1 MIKVLIADDHPVV
14 RMGLKLILKNEPDIS
29 VEYEAKTAKETISYV
44 RKENFS
50 IVLLDI
56 SMPDRSGLDVL
67 LQLKKQYPDLPV
79 LILSM
84 HSEDQYA
91 TRVLKAGAAGYMTK
105 DSAPEELVKA
115 VRKVTSGGRYVS
127 PSLAE
132 KLAFDLT
139 NQIDKSLHE
148 TLSDR
153 ELQVMCMIADGKT
166 ITEISNELYLSVKTV
181 STYRS
186 RILKK
191 MNLKTNADLIR
202 YSIENKFVDTLPD
215 SQAV

>member
-14 RMGLKLILKNEPDIS
+14 RMGLKLILKNEPDIL

-44 RKENFS
+44 KKEKFS

-67 LQLKKQYPDLPV
+67 TQLKKQYPELPV

-91 TRVLKAGAAGYMTK
+91 IRVLKAGAAGYMTK
-105 DSAPEELVKA
+105 DSAPDELVKA

-139 NQIDKSLHE
+139 NQFDKSLHDS
-148 TLSDR
+148 LSDR
-153 ELQVMCMIADGKT
+153 ELQVMCIIADGKT

-181 STYRS
+181 STYRA

-191 MNLKTNADLIR
+191 MNMKSNADLIR
-202 YSIENKFVDTLPD
+202 YSIENKFVNTLPNN
-215 SQAV
+215 QLM

>member
-44 RKENFS
+44 RKEKFS

-67 LQLKKQYPDLPV
+67 AQLKKQYPDLPI

-91 TRVLKAGAAGYMTK
+91 VRVLKAGAAGYMTK

-132 KLAFDLT
+132 KLAFDLA
-139 NQIDKSLHE
+139 NQLQKSLHE
-148 TLSDR
+148 SLSDR

-191 MNLKTNADLIR
+191 MNMKNNADLIR
-202 YSIENKFVDTLPD
+202 YSIENKFVASLPD
-215 SQAV
+215 SRLI

>member
-29 VEYEAKTAKETISYV
+29 VEYEAKTAKETITYV
-44 RKENFS
+44 RKEKFS

-67 LQLKKQYPDLPV
+67 AQLKKQYPELPI

-91 TRVLKAGAAGYMTK
+91 IRVLKAGASGYMTK

-132 KLAFDLT
+132 KLAYDLT
-139 NQIDKSLHE
+139 NQVEKSLHE
-148 TLSDR
+148 SLSDR

-191 MNLKTNADLIR
+191 MNMKNNADLIR
-202 YSIENKFVDTLPD
+202 YSIENKFVTSLPD
-215 SQAV
+215 SHLM

>member
-29 VEYEAKTAKETISYV
+29 VEYEAKTAKETITFI
-44 RKENFS
+44 RKEKFN

-67 LQLKKQYPDLPV
+67 AQLKRQYPELPV

-132 KLAFDLT
+132 KLAYDLT
-139 NQIDKSLHE
+139 NQFDKSMHE
-148 TLSDR
+148 NLSDR

-191 MNLKTNADLIR
+191 MNMKNNADLIR
-202 YSIENKFVDTLPD
+202 YSIENKFVSTLPD
-215 SQAV
+215 SQVM

>member
-1 MIKVLIADDHPVV
+1 
-14 RMGLKLILKNEPDIS
+14 
-29 VEYEAKTAKETISYV
+29 
-44 RKENFS
+44 
-50 IVLLDI
+50 
-56 SMPDRSGLDVL
+56 MPDRSGLDVL
-67 LQLKKQYPDLPV
+67 SQLNKQYPELPV

-91 TRVLKAGAAGYMTK
+91 VRVLKAGAAGYMTK

-115 VRKVTSGGRYVS
+115 VRKVHSGGKYVS

-139 NQIDKSLHE
+139 NQFDGSLHDC
-148 TLSDR
+148 LSDR

-191 MNLKTNADLIR
+191 MNMKNNADLIR
-202 YSIENKFVDTLPD
+202 YSIENKFVSTIPD
-215 SQAV
+215 SQVM

>member
-14 RMGLKLILKNEPDIS
+14 RMGLKLILKNEPDIL

-44 RKENFS
+44 KKEKFN

-67 LQLKKQYPDLPV
+67 TQLKKQYPELPV

-91 TRVLKAGAAGYMTK
+91 IRVLKAGAAGYMTK
-105 DSAPEELVKA
+105 DSAPDELVKA

-139 NQIDKSLHE
+139 NQFDKSLHE
-148 TLSDR
+148 SLSDR

-181 STYRS
+181 STYRA

-191 MNLKTNADLIR
+191 MNMKSNADLIR
-202 YSIENKFVDTLPD
+202 YSIENKFVNTLPNN
-215 SQAV
+215 QLM

>member
-29 VEYEAKTAKETISYV
+29 VEYEAKTAKETITYV
-44 RKENFS
+44 RKEKFS

-67 LQLKKQYPDLPV
+67 AQLKKQYPELPI

-91 TRVLKAGAAGYMTK
+91 IRVLKAGASGYMTK

-132 KLAFDLT
+132 KLAYDLT
-139 NQIDKSLHE
+139 NQVEKSLHE
-148 TLSDR
+148 SLSDR
-153 ELQVMCMIADGKT
+153 ELQVMCIIADGKT

-191 MNLKTNADLIR
+191 MNMKNNADLIR
-202 YSIENKFVDTLPD
+202 YSIENKFVTSLPD
-215 SQAV
+215 SHLM